1 MQDLRETTHSRHY
14 ENFRCE
20 KLREM
25 MGGLKEAENENELQP
40 NKNKQEQK
48 FQKEKKI
55 CNSRMRP
62 KYLESLLGGH
72 KMRNIMN
79 SFNFK

>member
-25 MGGLKEAENENELQP
+25 IGGLKVRGMVR
-40 NKNKQEQK
+40 
-48 FQKEKKI
+48 F
-55 CNSRMRP
+55 
-62 KYLESLLGGH
+62 KYL
-72 KMRNIMN
+72 
-79 SFNFK
+79 SFTVVLTGSRE